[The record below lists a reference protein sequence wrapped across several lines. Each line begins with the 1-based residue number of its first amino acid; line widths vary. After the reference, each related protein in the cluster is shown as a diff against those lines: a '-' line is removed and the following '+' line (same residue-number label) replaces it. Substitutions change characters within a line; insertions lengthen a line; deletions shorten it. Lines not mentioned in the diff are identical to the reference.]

1 MTTNWTTAQTEQA
14 INLRRSGKTWG
25 DIGRLLGKSDTAVRI
40 HIKRYNPEMDYGL
53 PEPEIKSDAP
63 TATPVQHEPLVLP
76 RPTFGYLP
84 LSVIDNGDWARFGLV
99 ADTHLCCKE
108 ERLAELHCQYD
119 LFEKEGITTV
129 FHAGNPIDGYV
140 ARINGESGL

>member
-63 TATPVQHEPLVLP
+63 AATATPVQHEPLALP
-76 RPTFGYLP
+76 RPPGYLP
-84 LSVIDNGDWARFGLV
+84 LERHRQRRLARFTPWPTLTYAV
-99 ADTHLCCKE
+99 
-108 ERLAELHCQYD
+108 R
-119 LFEKEGITTV
+119 
-129 FHAGNPIDGYV
+129 
-140 ARINGESGL
+140 RSGLAN